1 MITGWPFPGGVHIFR
16 HMFITRLAYKGILPQ
31 AIKELARVSM
41 LDTVGLYI
49 HMAHRDGHMISQIDL
64 LQYE

>member
-1 MITGWPFPGGVHIFR
+1 MVFQVFTNR
-16 HMFITRLAYKGILPQ
+16 FITRLAYKGILPQ

-49 HMAHRDGHMISQIDL
+49 HMAHQDEHMISQIDL
-64 LQYE
+64 LKYE